1 MKSVY
6 QTLNNGSK
14 IPQMGF
20 GVYLIE
26 GDENTKRACLE
37 ALKIRLPS
45 YRYCTCVSER
55 AGRARCC
62 MGKRHP
68 A

>member
-6 QTLNNGSK
+6 HTLNNGSK

-26 GDENTKRACLE
+26 GDENTKRA
-37 ALKIRLPS
+37 
-45 YRYCTCVSER
+45 
-55 AGRARCC
+55 
-62 MGKRHP
+62 
-68 A
+68 